1 MANAALRQS
10 DDLTMPTEAVAIKG
24 AGAASPV
31 DVNSHVN
38 VDSHAGAIGESQ
50 FGRSELK
57 QAFNLFNEMSQQLSD
72 SYTFLENKV
81 EQLSGELAS
90 ISAQR
95 MHELAE
101 KEQLA
106 DRLESLLQMMPAG
119 VLVLDENGFV
129 SQSNPTAD
137 DLLLKASGAP
147 SLVGQ
152 RWVHLIHRCF
162 KPQNDDGHEIS
173 LVDGRKVNLRTA
185 AMANNYGQLILLTDM
200 TETRALQSQLSQH
213 ERLSA
218 MGKMVASLAHQIRTP
233 LAAAT
238 LYAGHLASDAIADN
252 TRIRFAGKLQE
263 RLRHLENQVRDMLIF
278 ARGEA
283 PLNDDITLPELI
295 AGLENAMEVALQ
307 QYQARCRIDNQA
319 GALPLICNKDA
330 LISSLMNLV
339 NNALESGEHPIE
351 ILIRIKR
358 DQQHLVIQVM
368 DNGPGLNAQQKQ
380 RMMEPFHTTKS
391 NGTGLGLAVVQAV
404 VLAHRGEFHLADSE
418 LGGVSAELR
427 LPCIHELHA

>member
-1 MANAALRQS
+1 MANAALRQ
-10 DDLTMPTEAVAIKG
+10 DNDIVALNE
-24 AGAASPV
+24 P
-31 DVNSHVN
+31 
-38 VDSHAGAIGESQ
+38 Q
-50 FGRSELK
+50 LGRAELK
-57 QAFNLFNEMSQQLSD
+57 QAFNLFNEMSQQLTD
-72 SYTFLENKV
+72 SYAFLENKV

-90 ISAQR
+90 VSAQR
-95 MHELAE
+95 MYELAE

-106 DRLESLLQMMPAG
+106 DRLESLLTMLPAG

-129 SQSNPTAD
+129 RQTNPAAD
-137 DLLLKASGAP
+137 DLLLSASASP
-147 SLVGQ
+147 TLLGQ
-152 RWVHLIHRCF
+152 RWVHLIQRCF
-162 KPQNDDGHEIS
+162 KPQSDDGHEIS

-238 LYAGHLASDAIADN
+238 LYAGHLASDSLNDD
-252 TRIRFAGKLQE
+252 TRSRFAGKLQE

-283 PLNDDITLPELI
+283 PLNDAISLTELI
-295 AGLENAMEVALQ
+295 TGLEGAMEIAVQ
-307 QYQARCRIDNQA
+307 QYQARCQIDNQL
-319 GALPLICNKDA
+319 GELQLVCNKDA

-339 NNALESGEHPIE
+339 NNALESGEYPIE
-351 ILIRIKR
+351 LIIRFR
-358 DQQHLVIQVM
+358 SDQGQLQIQVM
-368 DNGPGLNAQQKQ
+368 DNGPGLNEEQMRQ
-380 RMMEPFHTTKS
+380 MMEPFYTTKS

-404 VLAHRGEFHLADSE
+404 VRAHQGEFQLSGSE
-418 LGGVSAELR
+418 LGGVSAGLT
-427 LPCIHELHA
+427 LPIIRQQQA

>member
-1 MANAALRQS
+1 MANAALRQDS
-10 DDLTMPTEAVAIKG
+10 DIFIPAESLA
-24 AGAASPV
+24 AGN
-31 DVNSHVN
+31 DT
-38 VDSHAGAIGESQ
+38 Q
-50 FGRSELK
+50 LGRAELK
-57 QAFNLFNEMSQQLSD
+57 QAFTLFNQMSQQLSD
-72 SYTFLENKV
+72 SYSFLEDKV

-90 ISAQR
+90 VSAQR
-95 MHELAE
+95 MQELAE

-129 SQSNPTAD
+129 SQANPTAD

-147 SLVGQ
+147 SLIGQ
-152 RWVHLIHRCF
+152 RWVQLIHRCF

-238 LYAGHLASDAIADN
+238 LYAGHLATDDIQPD

-263 RLRHLENQVRDMLIF
+263 RLHHLENQVRDMLIF

-283 PLNDDITLPELI
+283 PLNDEVGISELVG
-295 AGLENAMEVALQ
+295 GLQDAMEVALQ
-307 QYQARCRIDNQA
+307 QFQARCEIDNQA
-319 GALPLICNKDA
+319 GDLQLVCNKDA
-330 LISSLMNLV
+330 LISSLMNLI
-339 NNALESGEHPIE
+339 NNALESGEYPIE
-351 ILIRIKR
+351 ILIRLSVEK
-358 DQQHLVIQVM
+358 QQLKIQVM
-368 DNGPGLNAQQKQ
+368 DNGPGLSPSQKQ
-380 RMMEPFHTTKS
+380 HMMEPFYTTKS

-404 VLAHRGEFHLADSE
+404 VRAHRGEFTLADSD
-418 LGGVSAELR
+418 LGGLSAELC
-427 LPCIHELHA
+427 LPLIRKPSFQS

>member
-1 MANAALRQS
+1 MANAALRQDS
-10 DDLTMPTEAVAIKG
+10 DIFIPAESLA
-24 AGAASPV
+24 AGN
-31 DVNSHVN
+31 DT
-38 VDSHAGAIGESQ
+38 Q
-50 FGRSELK
+50 LGRAELK
-57 QAFNLFNEMSQQLSD
+57 QAFTLFNQMSQQLSD
-72 SYTFLENKV
+72 SYSFLEDKV

-90 ISAQR
+90 VSAQR
-95 MHELAE
+95 MQELAE

-129 SQSNPTAD
+129 SQANPTAD

-147 SLVGQ
+147 SLIGL
-152 RWVHLIHRCF
+152 RWVQLIHRCF

-238 LYAGHLASDAIADN
+238 LYAGHLATDDIQPD

-263 RLRHLENQVRDMLIF
+263 RLHHLENQVRDMLIF

-283 PLNDDITLPELI
+283 PLNDEVGISELVG
-295 AGLENAMEVALQ
+295 GLQDAMEVVLQ
-307 QYQARCRIDNQA
+307 QFQARCDIDNQA
-319 GALPLICNKDA
+319 GDLQLVCNKDA
-330 LISSLMNLV
+330 LISSLMNLI
-339 NNALESGEHPIE
+339 NNALESGEYPIE
-351 ILIRIKR
+351 ILIRLSVEK
-358 DQQHLVIQVM
+358 QQLKIQVM
-368 DNGPGLNAQQKQ
+368 DNGPGLSPSQKQ
-380 RMMEPFHTTKS
+380 HMMEPFYTTKS

-404 VLAHRGEFHLADSE
+404 VRAHRGEFTLADSD
-418 LGGVSAELR
+418 LGGLSAELC
-427 LPCIHELHA
+427 LPLIRKPAFQS

>member
-1 MANAALRQS
+1 MANAALRQ
-10 DDLTMPTEAVAIKG
+10 DNDIVALNE
-24 AGAASPV
+24 P
-31 DVNSHVN
+31 
-38 VDSHAGAIGESQ
+38 Q
-50 FGRSELK
+50 LGRAELK
-57 QAFNLFNEMSQQLSD
+57 QAFNLFNEMSQQLTD
-72 SYTFLENKV
+72 SYAFLENKV

-90 ISAQR
+90 VSAQR

-106 DRLESLLQMMPAG
+106 DRLESLLTMLPAG

-129 SQSNPTAD
+129 RQTNPAAD
-137 DLLLKASGAP
+137 DLLLSASASP
-147 SLVGQ
+147 TLLGQ
-152 RWVHLIHRCF
+152 RWVHLIQRCF
-162 KPQNDDGHEIS
+162 KPQSDDGHEIS

-238 LYAGHLASDAIADN
+238 LYAGHLASDSLNDD
-252 TRIRFAGKLQE
+252 TRSRFAGKLQE

-283 PLNDDITLPELI
+283 PLNDAISLTELI
-295 AGLENAMEVALQ
+295 SGLEGAMEIAVQ
-307 QYQARCRIDNQA
+307 QYQARCQIDNQP
-319 GALPLICNKDA
+319 GELQLVCNKDA

-339 NNALESGEHPIE
+339 NNALESGEYPIE
-351 ILIRIKR
+351 LIIRFR
-358 DQQHLVIQVM
+358 CDQGQLQIQVM
-368 DNGPGLNAQQKQ
+368 DNGPGLNEEQMRQ
-380 RMMEPFHTTKS
+380 MMEPFYTTKS

-404 VLAHRGEFHLADSE
+404 VRAHQGEFQLSGSE
-418 LGGVSAELR
+418 LGGVSAGLT
-427 LPCIHELHA
+427 LPIIRQQQA